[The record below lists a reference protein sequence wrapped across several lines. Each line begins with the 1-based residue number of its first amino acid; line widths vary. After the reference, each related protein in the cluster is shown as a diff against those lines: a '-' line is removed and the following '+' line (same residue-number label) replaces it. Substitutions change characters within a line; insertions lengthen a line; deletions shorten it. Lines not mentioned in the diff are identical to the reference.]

1 LVGKESETR
10 LSDQARLCLTYVG
23 SRCGGLYKKGKM
35 ENNREENIH
44 TMYADNMI
52 AEDEEEKKAVLSRL
66 ERYGKKLELNVEKT
80 KIMKRR

>member
-1 LVGKESETR
+1 MRQG
-10 LSDQARLCLTYVG
+10 CLIKPDSVQLYVG
-23 SRCGGLYKKGKM
+23 SRCGELYKKGKM

-66 ERYGKKLELNVEKT
+66 ERYGKNW
-80 KIMKRR
+80 M